1 MSTCPEV
8 LPLSSLALFVL
19 APDFTPN
26 SLMVFTRAEPMA
38 RASIPNWAA
47 VEQIHSP
54 AFVVVLLISDLANT
68 EKGEFRPK
76 YPLVPLVKKRVAG
89 LVVILGRTFKL
100 KKYCFQVPQKPCFPC
115 E

>member
-8 LPLSSLALFVL
+8 LPLSSVALFVL
-19 APDFTPN
+19 APYFTPN

-54 AFVVVLLISDLANT
+54 AFFVALLISDLANT
-68 EKGEFRPK
+68 EKGRIQTKVSFGAIGEEKDCRAGGCFRED
-76 YPLVPLVKKRVAG
+76 V
-89 LVVILGRTFKL
+89 
-100 KKYCFQVPQKPCFPC
+100 
-115 E
+115 